1 MSSAPI
7 ATRRSH
13 QLLLRLFPVICAL
26 PILLGLGCYLLVKTA
41 TSQDAD
47 VQQRAQKYIARTLGQ
62 VQYEI
67 AHNIINYAKWGE
79 AYKNLHLKV
88 DLFWANDE
96 RNVGDIPYELYGY
109 NGVFVLNAQDRTVY
123 AVINGLPS
131 AAPIGQWL
139 DGDLTELLAAA
150 RGHPGESESLV
161 RLFSVG
167 GMPALVAAAT
177 ITTGNAY
184 SVAPIPGTPSVMLFV
199 NVLDQAK
206 LDHLSETYG
215 LPDLQPSHEP
225 LADFES
231 MRMLNSSWL
240 LNWHPPQPGAHLL
253 HQTLP
258 LFLAGALTLALVLA
272 LLIRHALSSARQL
285 DEQFDVLVANE
296 AELTRSEQRFRD
308 LAEAASDWL
317 WEVDAEGRLS
327 YLSERFARITG
338 NTPHSWLGRSL
349 AELFSPETTT
359 LAAWLAASADRLDER
374 EVLRCHYRDRLGQP
388 RVCEITARP
397 LPKGA
402 GYRGTASDIT
412 AAFTAQAEIEHLSQ
426 HDSLTGLSNRLH
438 LQQFLASHLAGKP
451 TDLTLLSLD
460 LDRFKPINDSLGHAA
475 GDRVLQEV
483 AQRLQASLRPGGLV
497 ARVGGDEF
505 IVVLVGALDK
515 TVIEQICVRL
525 VATLN
530 RPIVLEEQIVSVGT
544 SIGVAQAPI
553 QAAQPDALLRL
564 ADIALYQAKAA
575 GRNRW
580 CFYAREMDAQL
591 SQRRQLEQELRQALP
606 LDQLRL
612 YFLPRFAPETSSLCG
627 FEAQLRWAHPAQGL
641 LLPDAFLPLAEES
654 GLSLS
659 LGLWL
664 LHAACEEAAG
674 WPASLQVAVPL
685 NARQFS
691 GRTPL
696 VEVVAQALERSGLA
710 PNRLELQFSEALL
723 EGSAGELTA
732 QLSALKAL
740 GVRLSLI
747 DFGSRSAALELL
759 SQRLLDGIRLDPRF
773 LFQHERRA
781 LDPTIAQA
789 LITFGRSLG
798 LTVAAEGVDSA
809 VQWEWLRVQR
819 CEEAQGDYLGSG
831 LAAAQ
836 LAPLLATVAAPG

>member
-1 MSSAPI
+1 MSSAPV

-13 QLLLRLFPVICAL
+13 QMLLRLFPAICAL
-26 PILLGLGCYLLVKTA
+26 PILLGLGCYLLIKTA

-47 VQQRAQKYIARTLGQ
+47 VQQRAQTYIARTLSQ

-88 DLFWANDE
+88 NLFWANDE

-109 NGVFVLNAQDRTVY
+109 NGVFVLNAEDRTVY
-123 AVINGLPS
+123 AVIDGQPS
-131 AAPIGQWL
+131 TAPIEQWL
-139 DGDLTELLAAA
+139 AGDLGELLAAT
-150 RGHPGESESLV
+150 RNHPGESDSLV
-161 RLFSVG
+161 RLFSVD

-177 ITTGNAY
+177 ITPGASY
-184 SVAPIPGTPSVMLFV
+184 SVAPVPGTQSVMLFV

-215 LPDLQPSHEP
+215 LPDLKPSHEP
-225 LADFES
+225 LPGFES
-231 MRMLNSSWL
+231 MRMLDSPWL
-240 LNWHPPQPGAHLL
+240 LNWQPPQPGAHLL

-258 LFLAGALTLALVLA
+258 VFLAGVLVLALVLA

-285 DEQFDVLVANE
+285 DEQFDALVASQ

-317 WEVDAEGRLS
+317 WEVDAEGRIS

-359 LAAWLAASADRLDER
+359 LAAWLAASAERLDER
-374 EVLRCHYRDRLGQP
+374 EVLRCHYRDRLGHP

-397 LPKGA
+397 LPNGA

-438 LQQFLASHLAGKP
+438 LQQFLASHLARSP
-451 TDLTLLSLD
+451 AYLTLISLD

-475 GDRVLQEV
+475 GDRVLQEI

-505 IVVLVGALDK
+505 IVVLVGALEK
-515 TVIEQICVRL
+515 AVVEQICARL

-530 RPIVLEEQIVSVGT
+530 RPIVLEEQTVSVGT
-544 SIGVAQAPI
+544 SLGIAQAPG
-553 QAAQPDALLRL
+553 QALQAEELLRL

-580 CFYAREMDAQL
+580 RFYAQEMDAQL
-591 SQRRQLEQELRQALP
+591 SQRRQLEQELRQAQTLE
-606 LDQLRL
+606 QLRL
-612 YFLPRFAPETSSLCG
+612 YYLPRYTLGATAPCG
-627 FEAQLRWAHPAQGL
+627 FEAQLRWAHPEQGL
-641 LLPDAFLPLAEES
+641 LLPDAFLPLAEET
-654 GLSLS
+654 GLSVT

-664 LHAACEEAAG
+664 LNSACRAAAN
-674 WPASLQVAVPL
+674 WPSPLKVAVTL
-685 NARQFS
+685 TSRQFAS
-691 GRTPL
+691 HTPL
-696 VEVVAQALERSGLA
+696 AETVAHALQRSGLA
-710 PNRLELQFSEALL
+710 PERLELQFSTALL
-723 EGSAGELTA
+723 EGSTSKLAT
-732 QLSALKAL
+732 QLSALKTL
-740 GVRLSLI
+740 GVRLNLI
-747 DFGSRSAALELL
+747 DFGSGSAALELL
-759 SQRLLDGIRLDPRF
+759 RRQVLDGVRLDQDFITLSEHPG
-773 LFQHERRA
+773 A
-781 LDPTIAQA
+781 DPAIVQA
-789 LITFGRSLG
+789 LITLGQSLG
-798 LTVAAEGVDSA
+798 LTVAAAGVESA
-809 VQWEWLRVQR
+809 RQLDWLRARQCSEV
-819 CEEAQGDYLGSG
+819 QGDYLGSALSDG
-831 LAAAQ
+831 Q
-836 LAPLLATVAAPG
+836 LATLLATLAQPG

>member
-1 MSSAPI
+1 M
-7 ATRRSH
+7 
-13 QLLLRLFPVICAL
+13 LLRLFPAICAL
-26 PILLGLGCYLLVKTA
+26 PILLGLGCYLLITTA

-88 DLFWANDE
+88 NLFWANDE

-109 NGVFVLNAQDRTVY
+109 NGVFVLNPEDRTVY
-123 AVINGLPS
+123 AVIDGQPS
-131 AAPIGQWL
+131 PAPITQWL
-139 DGDLTELLAAA
+139 DGDLTELLTAT
-150 RGHPGESESLV
+150 RNHSGETESLV

-177 ITTGNAY
+177 ITPGASY
-184 SVAPIPGTPSVMLFV
+184 SVALVPGTQSVMLFV

-215 LPDLQPSHEP
+215 LPDLKPSHEP
-225 LADFES
+225 LPGFES
-231 MRMLNSSWL
+231 MRILDSPWL

-258 LFLAGALTLALVLA
+258 VFLAVVLMLALVLA

-285 DEQFDVLVANE
+285 DQQFDALVASQ
-296 AELTRSEQRFRD
+296 AELTRNEQRFRD

-359 LAAWLAASADRLDER
+359 LAAWLAASPARLDER
-374 EVLRCHYRDRLGQP
+374 EVLRCHYRDRLGHP

-397 LPKGA
+397 LPNGA

-438 LQQFLASHLAGKP
+438 LQQFLASHLARNP
-451 TDLTLLSLD
+451 AHLTLLSLD

-475 GDRVLQEV
+475 GDRVLQEI
-483 AQRLQASLRPGGLV
+483 AQRLQANLRPGGLV

-505 IVVLVGALDK
+505 IVVLVGVLEK
-515 TVIEQICVRL
+515 TVVEQICARL
-525 VATLN
+525 VASLN
-530 RPIVLEEQIVSVGT
+530 RPIALAEQTVSVGT
-544 SIGVAQAPI
+544 SIGIAQASG
-553 QAAQPDALLRL
+553 QAAQAEELLRL

-575 GRNRW
+575 GRNGW
-580 CFYAREMDAQL
+580 CFYAAALEAQL
-591 SQRRQLEQELRQALP
+591 DQRRQLEQELRQALP
-606 LDQLRL
+606 LEQLRL
-612 YFLPRFAPETSSLCG
+612 HYLPRYAPETQVLRG
-627 FEAQLRWAHPAQGL
+627 FEAQLRWVHPEQGL
-641 LLPDAFLPLAEES
+641 LLPEAFLPLAEET
-654 GLSLS
+654 GLSAP

-664 LHAACEEAAG
+664 LDSACRAAAN
-674 WPASLQVAVPL
+674 WPLPLQLAVPL
-685 NARQFS
+685 SARQFA
-691 GRTPL
+691 GPTPL
-696 VEVVAQALERSGLA
+696 AEVVAQRLQNSGLA
-710 PNRLELQFSEALL
+710 PERLELLFSEALL
-723 EGSAGELTA
+723 AGNNGEWPA
-732 QLSALKAL
+732 QLGALKTL
-740 GVRLSLI
+740 GVRLHLS
-747 DFGSRSAALELL
+747 DFGSGSTALELL
-759 SQRLLDGIRLDPRF
+759 RHEVLDGVRLDGR
-773 LFQHERRA
+773 LIAHCTHRGT
-781 LDPTIAQA
+781 DPAIVQA
-789 LITFGRSLG
+789 LITLGQSLG
-798 LTVAAEGVDSA
+798 LTVAATGVETAQQLD
-809 VQWEWLRVQR
+809 WLRTRQCSEV
-819 CEEAQGDYLGSG
+819 QGDYLGGALSDTQ
-831 LAAAQ
+831 LAA
-836 LAPLLATVAAPG
+836 LLATLAPPA

>member
-139 DGDLTELLAAA
+139 DGDLSELLAAA

-253 HQTLP
+253 HRTLP

-317 WEVDAEGRLS
+317 WEIDAEGRLS

-338 NTPHSWLGRSL
+338 NTPHSWLGRPL

-359 LAAWLAASADRLDER
+359 LATWLAASADRRDER
-374 EVLRCHYRDRLGQP
+374 EVLRCHYRDRLGQA

-438 LQQFLASHLAGKP
+438 LQQFLASHLADKP
-451 TDLTLLSLD
+451 ADLTLLSLD

-544 SIGVAQAPI
+544 SIGVAQASN
-553 QAAQPDALLRL
+553 QAAEPEALLRL

-580 CFYAREMDAQL
+580 CFHAREMDAQL

-606 LDQLRL
+606 LEQLRL
-612 YFLPRFAPETSSLCG
+612 YFLPRFAPETNRLCG
-627 FEAQLRWAHPAQGL
+627 CEAQLRWAHPEQGL
-641 LLPDAFLPLAEES
+641 LPPDAFLPLAEET

-664 LHAACEEAAG
+664 LHTACQEAAG
-674 WPASLQVAVPL
+674 WPAAIKVAVPL

-696 VEVVAQALERSGLA
+696 VEVVAQTLARSGLA

-723 EGSAGELTA
+723 EGSIGELPA

-747 DFGSRSAALELL
+747 DFGSGSAALELL
-759 SQRLLDGIRLDPRF
+759 RHQVLDGIRIDRRF
-773 LFQHERRA
+773 LLPHERRA
-781 LDPTIAQA
+781 LDPAVGQA
-789 LITFGRSLG
+789 LITLGRSLG
-798 LTVAAEGVDSA
+798 LTVAAEGIESA
-809 VQWEWLRVQR
+809 AQWEWLRVQQ
-819 CEEAQGDYLGSG
+819 CAEAQGDYLGSA
-831 LAAAQ
+831 LSAAQ